1 MTKISPPSTAPETGR
16 SPEAIARYYDA
27 ALARHGDTAQGA
39 GWPNEADRVT
49 RFEVMA
55 GVAKGDF
62 RGASLCDVACGT
74 GAFLTHLAATG
85 RAPARYLGTDI
96 SQAAIAEARAK
107 HPGSEHP
114 GSKHAG
120 SDHPETAFLV
130 RDLLAAP
137 DPALPG
143 MFDYIVLNGL
153 FTVRAEVGEAAM
165 WDFMTATLTRLWPF
179 ARRGVAFNV
188 MSAVVDWRRDDLFHV
203 PMDDLARFLFTLA
216 GRHVVLRADYGLY
229 EYTAYAFR
237 DPVAAR

>member
-120 SDHPETAFLV
+120 SDHPARSGEHMVNMIHGYGRQKGCNWCGMLATPRACPPSDCRTA
-130 RDLLAAP
+130 R
-137 DPALPG
+137 G
-143 MFDYIVLNGL
+143 RR
-153 FTVRAEVGEAAM
+153 RAWLCG
-165 WDFMTATLTRLWPF
+165 
-179 ARRGVAFNV
+179 G
-188 MSAVVDWRRDDLFHV
+188 
-203 PMDDLARFLFTLA
+203 
-216 GRHVVLRADYGLY
+216 
-229 EYTAYAFR
+229 
-237 DPVAAR
+237 